1 MSFEEIR
8 EVLVEQHRLG
18 LRFLTLAG
26 GEPYLWRDHDLRIRD
41 VVELARSL
49 GYLNVNIFTNG
60 TIPLDADADFTWVSI
75 DGLGD
80 SLARIRGIREERIFR
95 NLRRL
100 QGRFGIVFTVNT
112 VNLGEIWPFL
122 RRIKDVLPGT
132 DVLFFFHT
140 PYFGKDAL
148 HLSRSERGIAVATLL
163 KAKRDGLPVL
173 NSESA
178 LNAYLAGNPD
188 LPNNLCR
195 IVDGKEV
202 YRCCRVNGDPEIC
215 RDCGYSITSEL
226 AQARR
231 WSISAIH
238 SLMRA
243 A

>member
-1 MSFEEIR
+1 MTFDEIR
-8 EVLVEQHRLG
+8 QVLVEQYRLG

-26 GEPYLWRDHDLRIRD
+26 GEPYLWRNGDLRIRD
-41 VVELARSL
+41 VVELARNI

-80 SLARIRGIREERIFR
+80 SLARIRGIKEKRIFR
-95 NLRRL
+95 NLARFK
-100 QGRFGIVFTVNT
+100 GRFGIVFTVNT
-112 VNLGEIWPFL
+112 INLGEILPFL
-122 RRIKDVLPGT
+122 RGIADVFPGT
-132 DVLFFFHT
+132 GVLFFFHT
-140 PYFGKDAL
+140 PYYGKDAL
-148 HLSRSERGIAVATLL
+148 HLSRSDRRIAVDALL

-173 NSESA
+173 NSKPA
-178 LNAYLAGNPD
+178 LNAYLAGNPY
-188 LPNNLCR
+188 LPNDLCR
-195 IVDGKEV
+195 IVDGKDV

-238 SLMRA
+238 SLLRA